1 MLPGF
6 DPRVI
11 FAITAIPSAPHP
23 ADSPEHPRPR
33 TAAGSG
39 PPALGSPRAST
50 GSDSTPP
57 APDPPGSS
65 PTPAPHPPPGCPHQA
80 VPGLVP
86 EPRLRAVAR
95 RRPPSTPGARP
106 QSTTTTPAGSAVPPP
121 PAAHQHPASEG
132 PAQHRLV
139 PGPVRREAAPRAAP
153 PTGSQTPKG
162 PCPARLN
169 DVRTSPTGPPF
180 RDPAKGS
187 RPALRRSKGIDRNG
201 NTWQRGTS
209 GAPGFPL
216 RTIISNISVSAP
228 RRRRITAR
236 WNGGRGG
243 VLGLTDAGEQSQGQ
257 DTTTHRL
264 QRSGRRSRPWVS
276 TEQRQPRAPRAITA
290 DPGVSGYALR

>member
-11 FAITAIPSAPHP
+11 FAITATPSVTRPV
-23 ADSPEHPRPR
+23 PEPGPPRPR
-33 TAAGSG
+33 AAAGSG
-39 PPALGSPRAST
+39 RPAPGSPRAST

-65 PTPAPHPPPGCPHQA
+65 PTPAPHPPPGCSPRA

-86 EPRLRAVAR
+86 EPTPRPVAR
-95 RRPPSTPGARP
+95 RRPLSMPGAQPR
-106 QSTTTTPAGSAVPPP
+106 STTSTPAGSAVPPP
-121 PAAHQHPASEG
+121 PAAHQHPAPEAPVPQQS
-132 PAQHRLV
+132 V
-139 PGPVRREAAPRAAP
+139 PGPVRRGAAPRAAP

-243 VLGLTDAGEQSQGQ
+243 VLVLTDAGGQSQGQ
-257 DTTTHRL
+257 GTTTHRL

-276 TEQRQPRAPRAITA
+276 TEQGQPRAPRAITA